1 MELSEDEL
9 VAAIT
14 RVLSGEQPGVVLGLG
29 DDAAVLEPSSGQ
41 QILTTD
47 LLIEG
52 VHFDPASIAPRDL
65 GAKAITVNVS
75 DVAAMGGSPRAAV
88 ASLVLRTDVEA
99 AWVMELSAGMR
110 EACAEYALSLV
121 GGDTNRGPVL
131 VVSVSL
137 VGEVAPGR
145 AVTRSGAR
153 PGDHIAVTGSL
164 GAAAGGFAISRASA
178 SRIGEAL
185 SNPWGREL
193 VDAFERPVARVG
205 EGQVLARSGAT
216 AMMDLSD
223 GLAKD
228 LHRLC
233 AASGVGARLDL
244 EAIPVAPALR
254 AAEGWLGADPLQ
266 LAIGFGEDYELLATF
281 AEEDVGRARE
291 DLDPFGVTLTV
302 VGTIIEGSGVV
313 AVDGDGVETPL
324 EPRGW
329 DHFS

>member
-9 VAAIT
+9 VAAIS

-29 DDAAVLEPSSGQ
+29 DDAAVLEPASGQ

-52 VHFDPASIAPRDL
+52 VHFDPASISPHDL
-65 GAKAITVNVS
+65 GAKAVTVNVS

-88 ASLVLRTDVEA
+88 ASIVLRTDVEA
-99 AWVMELSAGMR
+99 AWVMELYAGMR
-110 EACAEYALSLV
+110 DACTDYALSLV
-121 GGDTNRGPVL
+121 GGDTNRGPAV
-131 VVSVSL
+131 VVSVTV

-153 PGDHIAVTGSL
+153 PGDQIVVTGSL
-164 GAAAGGFAISRASA
+164 GAAAGGFAVSKASA
-178 SRIGEAL
+178 ARVGEAL
-185 SNPWGREL
+185 SAPWGREL

-205 EGQVLARSGAT
+205 EGQVLARRGAT

-233 AASGVGARLDL
+233 AASGVGARLEL

-254 AAEGWLGADPLQ
+254 AATEWLEADPLE
-266 LAIGFGEDYELLATF
+266 LAVGFGEDYELLATF
-281 AEEDVGRARE
+281 GEGDVDRARE
-291 DLDPFGVTLTV
+291 GLDPFGVTLTA
-302 VGTIIEGSGVV
+302 VGTIIEGSGIV
-313 AVDGDGVETPL
+313 AVDADGRDAPL
-324 EPRGW
+324 EAKGW